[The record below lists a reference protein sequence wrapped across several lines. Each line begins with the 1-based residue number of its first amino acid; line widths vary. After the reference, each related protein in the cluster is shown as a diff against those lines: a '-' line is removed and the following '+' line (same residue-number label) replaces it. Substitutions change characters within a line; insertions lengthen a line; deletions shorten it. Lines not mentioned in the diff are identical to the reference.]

1 MTNTFY
7 CTVKN
12 TESCGHYK
20 LAEKPANH
28 RIKTLFDSV
37 TMSPQALAKK
47 TIRATFVRD
56 PKSYEFEGYKVMYR
70 SAFTDG
76 SFDTW
81 GECFEATVRALEEQ
95 YDEVS

>member
-1 MTNTFY
+1 MTNTFH
-7 CTVKN
+7 CTVKT

-20 LAEKPANH
+20 LADKPANH
-28 RIKTLFDSV
+28 RIKTLFDFV

-47 TIRATFVRD
+47 TIRSTAVRD
-56 PKSYEFEGYKVMYR
+56 PKSYEGGFKAIFSSPFVPE
-70 SAFTDG
+70 

-95 YDEVS
+95 YDEMS